1 MQRRSFIIKSGLA
14 GMAGMAGRPFPV
26 KTTLR
31 EEKDDRSLTAE
42 VMRTI
47 AEPVLVSLSRG
58 ELKKNMPV
66 QCRAGEEESRAQVTY
81 LEAFG
86 RLMAGLGPWIELD
99 PDGSPEADQRDRY
112 LGLSIQSLEM
122 AVDPRSPDFMNF
134 TELRQP
140 LVDAAFLAH
149 GLLRSSKQMLS
160 RISGDLKT
168 NLVKAMISTRIIRPP
183 YNNWLLFSAM
193 VEALLMEM
201 GQQADL
207 MRMDL
212 AVKKHLEWYK
222 GDGWYGDGPS
232 FHWDYYNSFV
242 IQPMLLEVIRI
253 LVDHG
258 HEEESLYQ
266 EVLDHARRY
275 AIIQERLISPEAT
288 YPPIGR
294 SLAYRFGAFQLLSQ
308 LALHHQ
314 LPEELPPAQVRSA
327 LTALILKQ
335 FSADG
340 TLDQEGWLRIG
351 FYGDQPEI
359 GENYISTGSL
369 YLCSV
374 GLLHLGLSP
383 ADPFWTGPA
392 REWTS
397 KKAWNGESFPIDH
410 ARG

>member
-14 GMAGMAGRPFPV
+14 GMAGMTRPFPV
-26 KTTLR
+26 KTTSR
-31 EEKDDRSLTAE
+31 EEKDDRSQTVE
-42 VMRTI
+42 VMQAV
-47 AEPVLVSLSRG
+47 AEPVLISLSRG

-66 QCRAGEEESRAQVTY
+66 QCKPGQEESRAQVTY

-99 PDGSPEADQRDRY
+99 HDGSPEAGERERY
-112 LGLSIQSLEM
+112 LELSLQSLEM

-149 GLLRSSKQMLS
+149 GLLRSRKHTLS
-160 RISGDLKT
+160 QISGDLKT
-168 NLVKAMISTRIIRPP
+168 NLVQAMMSTRIIRPP

-193 VEALLMEM
+193 VEALLMDM
-201 GQQADL
+201 DQQADL

-242 IQPMLLEVIRI
+242 IQPMLLDVVRI

-258 HEEESLYQ
+258 YEEESLYQ

-308 LALHHQ
+308 LALQNQ

-327 LTALILKQ
+327 LTTLILKQ
-335 FSADG
+335 FRAEG
-340 TLDQEGWLRIG
+340 TLDEEGWLRIG

-359 GENYISTGSL
+359 GESYISTGSL

-383 ADPFWTGPA
+383 SDPFWSGPPLA
-392 REWTS
+392 WTS
-397 KKAWNGESFPIDH
+397 KRAWSGKSFPIDH
-410 ARG
+410 AWK